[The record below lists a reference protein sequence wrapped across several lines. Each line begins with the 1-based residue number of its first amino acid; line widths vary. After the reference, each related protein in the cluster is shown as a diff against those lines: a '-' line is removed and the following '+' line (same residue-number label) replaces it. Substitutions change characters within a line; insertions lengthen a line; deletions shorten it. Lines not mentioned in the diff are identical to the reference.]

1 MKKVLTIALI
11 ILAMIINQQVFPQKE
26 NAKNPLRGE
35 QQIEL
40 SEGYSF
46 VSSRII
52 APDPDMLIV
61 MASVLN
67 ENLDFIRNSQG
78 HVLRKIGP
86 NWVNNIGDWI
96 IEEGY
101 LIKVF
106 SDDSFTMEG
115 DVVDPVTP
123 IQLVAGFQFISYFPD
138 TPIDALI
145 AFESILSYNLDFIRN
160 SQGQI
165 LRKIGPNWVNGIG
178 DCKPGEGYL
187 VKMFADNVLI
197 YPGYSFTC
205 GDPFTDPRDEQ
216 IYNTVLIGTKC
227 WMAENLNIGEMING
241 SQNMSNN
248 GVIEKYC
255 YSNNTANCGPYGGLY
270 QWNEIMEYTTIPGV
284 QGICPSGWHLPTDD
298 EWKILEGTVDSQYP
312 IGDPVWNN
320 SGYRGYDAGLNL
332 KSIGGWLFGGNGSDL
347 YGFCALPCGCRYT
360 NGNFYDLGYCTTFWS
375 SSEEGTYYAWHR
387 SLTYNHADINRF
399 DNDKNIGICVR
410 CLQDET
416 APPNQPPEPPSSP
429 MPEDEAINQSIETN
443 ISWTCTDPEGDPLT
457 YDIYFGIETTPPQ
470 VAINQT
476 ETTYDPGTLEDNTEY
491 FWKIVAHDDHDNTTE
506 GQVWSFTTGEEIFT
520 CGDPF
525 TDPRDEQIYN
535 TVQISDQ
542 CWMAENLNI
551 GEMIN
556 ASNNQT
562 NNSVIEKYCY
572 NNDPANCETYGGLYQ
587 WNEMMEYT
595 TTQGVQGIC
604 PVGWH
609 IPTDEEWTHLI
620 DYVVDQGYPNIWDDP
635 NGTGNAL
642 KSCRQV
648 NSPLGGNCATN
659 EHPRWD
665 QNSTH
670 HGFDVFGF
678 SSLPGGFYNGDSFNS
693 MGSHGFWWSSS
704 EGSSA
709 DAWRRLMGYSY
720 GNVYRNASNKTYGFS
735 VRCVRD

>member
-1 MKKVLTIALI
+1 MKKIYTIGLI
-11 ILAMIINQQVFPQKE
+11 IVLMIIQQAFPQKE

-78 HVLRKIGP
+78 QVLRKIGP

-115 DVVDPVTP
+115 DVIDPVTP
-123 IQLVAGFQFISYFPD
+123 ISLEAGFQFVSYFPE
-138 TPIDALI
+138 TLMDALI
-145 AFESILSYNLDFIRN
+145 AYETILGDELDFIRN

-178 DCKPGEGYL
+178 DCNPGEGYL
-187 VKMFADNVLI
+187 VKMFDAADLI
-197 YPGYSFTC
+197 YPGSSSFTC
-205 GDPFTDPRDEQ
+205 GDPFTDERDGQVYTTVQ
-216 IYNTVLIGTKC
+216 IGDQC

-332 KSIGGWLFGGNGSDL
+332 KSTGGWNYGGNGSGL
-347 YGFCALPCGCRYT
+347 YGFCALPSGCRYI
-360 NGNFYDLGYCTTFWS
+360 NGIFYDIGGHTTFWT
-375 SSEEGTYYAWHR
+375 SSEEGTSYAWHR
-387 SLTYNHADINRF
+387 HLNYDRDNINRF

-457 YDIYFGIETTPPQ
+457 YDIYFGTETTPPL
-470 VAINQT
+470 VAIAQT

-491 FWKIVAHDDHDNTTE
+491 FWKIVAHDDYDNTTE
-506 GQVWSFTTGEEIFT
+506 GSVWCFTTNDEIWECGEPIW
-520 CGDPF
+520 D
-525 TDPRDEQIYN
+525 DRDNQSYN
-535 TVQISDQ
+535 TVQIGGQ

-556 ASNNQT
+556 GGSNMT
-562 NNSVIEKYCY
+562 NNSVIEKYCFD
-572 NNDPANCETYGGLYQ
+572 NNPANCETYGGLYQ
-587 WNEMMEYT
+587 WNEIMEYT
-595 TTQGVQGIC
+595 TIQGVQGIC
-604 PVGWH
+604 PADWH
-609 IPTDEEWTHLI
+609 LPTDGEWTQLVE
-620 DYVVDQGYPNIWDDP
+620 YVVSQGYPNNNDP
-635 NGTGNAL
+635 NGAGNAL

-648 NSPLGGNCATN
+648 NSPLGGDCNTS
-659 EHPRWD
+659 EHPRW
-665 QNSTH
+665 NEFFTNY
-670 HGFDVFGF
+670 GFDVFGF
-678 SSLPGGFYNGDSFNS
+678 SSLPGGYCYESFFGQL
-693 MGSHGFWWSSS
+693 GSAGTWWSSA
-704 EGSSA
+704 ENSSTH
-709 DAWRRLMGYSY
+709 AWIRTMHY
-720 GNVYRNASNKTYGFS
+720 GNCYVDRDDCYKIYGFS
-735 VRCVRD
+735 ARCIRE

>member
-1 MKKVLTIALI
+1 MKKNYTVGLI
-11 ILAMIINQQVFPQKE
+11 IVLIIINQQVFPQKE

-40 SEGYSF
+40 SEGFSF
-46 VSSRII
+46 ISSHII
-52 APDPDMLIV
+52 TENPDMLIV
-61 MASVLN
+61 LATVLN
-67 ENLDFIRNSQG
+67 ENLDFVRNSQG
-78 HVLRKIGP
+78 QVLRKIGP
-86 NWVNNIGDWI
+86 NWINGIGDWI
-96 IEEGY
+96 IDEGY

-106 SDDSFTMEG
+106 SDDSFTIEG
-115 DVVDPVTP
+115 DVVDPVTS
-123 IQLVAGFQFISYFPD
+123 IQLEAGFQFVSYFSENSM
-138 TPIDALI
+138 DALI
-145 AFESILSYNLDFIRN
+145 AYETILGDELDFIRN

-178 DCKPGEGYL
+178 DCNPGEGYL
-187 VKMFADNVLI
+187 VKMFDAAELI
-197 YPGYSFTC
+197 YPGSSSFTC

-216 IYNTVLIGTKC
+216 IYSTVQIGDQC

-470 VAINQT
+470 VAITQT

-525 TDPRDEQIYN
+525 TDPRNGQVY
-535 TVQISDQ
+535 TSVQIGTQ

-556 ASNNQT
+556 GGSNMT

-572 NNDPANCETYGGLYQ
+572 NNDPANCESYGGLYQ

-604 PVGWH
+604 PSGWH
-609 IPTDEEWTHLI
+609 IPTDGEWTTVTDL
-620 DYVVDQGYPNIWDDP
+620 
-635 NGTGNAL
+635 
-642 KSCRQV
+642 
-648 NSPLGGNCATN
+648 LGGASVAGGKMKETGTTHWWPPNTAATN
-659 EHPRWD
+659 E
-665 QNSTH
+665 S
-670 HGFDVFGF
+670 GF
-678 SSLPGGFYNGDSFNS
+678 SSLPGGQYNGYASFTAL
-693 MGSHGFWWSSS
+693 GYGGYWWSST
-704 EGSSA
+704 ETSSTG
-709 DAWRRLMGYSY
+709 AWGWSMYHRSG
-720 GNVYRNASNKTYGFS
+720 GVYRNNWIKTNVFS
-735 VRCVRD
+735 ARCVRD